1 MLISQPKKKQKNKK
15 QKTMIHEWAGNR
27 YIPIDYAQFSWLCPL
42 KKMKKN

>member
-1 MLISQPKKKQKNKK
+1 MLISQPKKKIKK
-15 QKTMIHEWAGNR
+15 IMIHEWAGNR